1 MGMPRPHFHKHS
13 VQKYNSHRRGAVFL
27 YLFQVTC
34 RRNWL
39 AAMIY
44 ERFQYEHALQ
54 ITFFFARHIDR
65 LPTSPWKAF
74 VQVWCKLSNS
84 TAPFSSYK
92 RVIYFWPYISFPV
105 CGTCL
110 PHITMRFIHFPVA
123 IAQYYWDSD
132 FWGAC
137 LVKHMLKAYYIYMSV
152 QLLLLLLL
160 PCWIGH
166 FLLNHASSFAYAPSV
181 LVLFLFSRWIYF
193 HQT

>member
-92 RVIYFWPYISFPV
+92 RVIYFWPYISFPRMWNMFAAHNHEIYSFSCSYSPILLGLGLLRRMFGETYAEGILHLHV
-105 CGTCL
+105 STTAATAASGLLDWSFSLKSCIIICICTIRL
-110 PHITMRFIHFPVA
+110 STFP
-123 IAQYYWDSD
+123 I
-132 FWGAC
+132 
-137 LVKHMLKAYYIYMSV
+137 
-152 QLLLLLLL
+152 
-160 PCWIGH
+160 
-166 FLLNHASSFAYAPSV
+166 
-181 LVLFLFSRWIYF
+181 
-193 HQT
+193 